1 MSVTEQLDKYMQIHK
16 YKISDIARL
25 SGVPYTTIKGL
36 YDKGDENVKLS
47 TLKKLRSLMNCTLD
61 ELVGVNS
68 QADLTI
74 EENLFLKQFRE
85 LDEINRK
92 SILVTIDALLLSQSA
107 KATAATPEE
116 EETAKSSA

>member
-1 MSVTEQLDKYMQIHK
+1 MSVTNQLNKYMQIHK

-68 QADLTI
+68 QANLTI
-74 EENLFLKQFRE
+74 EDNLFLEKFRK

-92 SILVTIDALLLSQSA
+92 SIMVTIDALLLSQSA
-107 KATAATPEE
+107 KAAQPETE
-116 EETAKSSA
+116 DHEPFGW